1 MSTARPVVLTVG
13 PQPAARA
20 RLAADFELSP
30 FDESGSGLSRV
41 LSPGARL
48 AATTLWRRAAIVHVR
63 ASADER
69 ARKREASYLR
79 AAKACGAGTVYE
91 LGADA
96 VAHGRAGG
104 MVTPLPRRAARVA
117 DVVVV
122 PSEYDADAWR
132 RLAPGQSIAA
142 LPSAVDAAA
151 YAGIVRQPRDPGT
164 PLRLL
169 FVGGLVR
176 DQGLYEILQG
186 LRLARVQDVVASL
199 LVAGEGPDET
209 ALKRFAA
216 SLGLDGAVGFC
227 GAVEGEA
234 KLELLRDADAVV
246 AASHAYCAPGPVLEA
261 MAAGLPAI
269 VTRVGAMPEVVS
281 DGVHGLFVERRAP
294 HSIARAIA
302 TLAADR
308 EGVVRMGEACRARVA
323 SGHSVERQAEG
334 LASLY
339 TDILAA
345 RNLRPASSQG
355 SRG

>member
-1 MSTARPVVLTVG
+1 MKTARPVVLTVG
-13 PQPAARA
+13 AQPAARA
-20 RLAADFELSP
+20 RLAQDFELSP
-30 FDESGSGLSRV
+30 FDEDGSGLARV

-48 AATTLWRRAAIVHVR
+48 AMAALWRRAAIVHVR

-69 ARKREASYLR
+69 ARRREAAYLR
-79 AAKACGAGTVYE
+79 AARACGAGTVYE
-91 LGADA
+91 LDADA
-96 VAHGRAGG
+96 VAQGRAGG

-132 RLAPGQSIAA
+132 RLAPGQSITA
-142 LPSAVDAAA
+142 LPSPVDAQA
-151 YAGIVRQPRDPGT
+151 YAGIVREPRDEKA

-169 FVGGLVR
+169 FMGGLAR
-176 DQGLYEILQG
+176 DQGLYEILQA

-199 LVAGEGPDET
+199 LVAGEGPDE
-209 ALKRFAA
+209 ASLKRFAV

-227 GAVEGEA
+227 GAVSGEA
-234 KLELLRDADAVV
+234 KLELLRDADVLVV
-246 AASHAYCAPGPVLEA
+246 AAHSYAPPGPLLEA

-269 VTRVGAMPEVVS
+269 VTRVGAMPELVS
-281 DGVHGLFVERRAP
+281 DGVHGLFVERRDA
-294 HSIARAIA
+294 HSIARAVA

-308 EGVVRMGEACRARVA
+308 GALARMGEACRTRVA

-345 RNLRPASSQG
+345 RHLRPVAPG
-355 SRG
+355 

>member
-1 MSTARPVVLTVG
+1 MKTARPVVLTVG
-13 PQPAARA
+13 PQLAARA
-20 RLAADFELSP
+20 RLAEDFELSP
-30 FDESGSGLSRV
+30 FDEEGNGLSRV
-41 LSPGARL
+41 LSPAARL
-48 AATTLWRRAAIVHVR
+48 AATALWRHAAIVHVR

-69 ARKREASYLR
+69 TRRREAAYLR

-91 LGADA
+91 LDAEA
-96 VAHGRAGG
+96 VAQGRTGG
-104 MVTPLPRRAARVA
+104 AVTPLPRRAGRVA

-132 RLAPGQSIAA
+132 RLAPGQSITA

-151 YAGIVRQPRDPGT
+151 YAGIVREPRDAKA

-169 FVGGLVR
+169 FMGTLAR

-186 LRLARVQDVVASL
+186 LRLARVQDVVGSL
-199 LVAGEGPDET
+199 LVAGEGPDEA
-209 ALKRFAA
+209 ALRRFAA
-216 SLGLDGAVGFC
+216 SLGLEGVVGFC
-227 GAVEGEA
+227 GAVAGEA
-234 KLELLRDADAVV
+234 KLELLRGADALIV
-246 AASHAYCAPGPVLEA
+246 AAHAYSAPGPLLEG

-269 VTRVGAMPEVVS
+269 VTRVGAMPELVT
-281 DGVHGLFVERRAP
+281 DGVHGLFIERRDP

-308 EGVVRMGEACRARVA
+308 DAVARMGEACRARVA

-339 TDILAA
+339 TDLLGA
-345 RNLRPASSQG
+345 RNLRPLAPG
-355 SRG
+355 

>member
-1 MSTARPVVLTVG
+1 MKTARPVVLTVG

-20 RLAADFELSP
+20 RLAQDFELSP
-30 FDESGSGLSRV
+30 FDEAGSGLSRV

-48 AATTLWRRAAIVHVR
+48 AAAALWRRAAIVHVR
-63 ASADER
+63 ASSDER
-69 ARKREASYLR
+69 ARRREGAYLR

-91 LGADA
+91 LDADT
-96 VAHGRAGG
+96 VAQGRTGG

-117 DVVVV
+117 DVVIV

-132 RLAPGQSIAA
+132 RHAPAQSITA
-142 LPSAVDAAA
+142 LPSAVDARA
-151 YAGIVRQPRDPGT
+151 YAGIVREPRDAKT

-169 FVGGLVR
+169 FMGGLVR

-186 LRLARVQDVVASL
+186 LRLARVQDIVASL
-199 LVAGEGPDET
+199 LVAGEGPDEA

-216 SLGLDGAVGFC
+216 SMGLEGAVGFC
-227 GAVEGEA
+227 GAVDGEA

-246 AASHAYCAPGPVLEA
+246 AAAHSYCAPEPVLEA

-269 VTRVGAMPEVVS
+269 VTRVGAMPELVS
-281 DGVHGLFVERRAP
+281 DGVHGLFVERRDP

-302 TLAADR
+302 TLSADR
-308 EGVVRMGEACRARVA
+308 EAVVRMGEACRERVA

-345 RNLRPASSQG
+345 HHLRPASSQG

>member
-1 MSTARPVVLTVG
+1 MKTARPVVLTVG

-20 RLAADFELSP
+20 RLAEDFELSP
-30 FDESGSGLSRV
+30 FDEAGGGLSRM

-48 AATTLWRRAAIVHVR
+48 AAAALWRRAAIVHVR

-69 ARKREASYLR
+69 ARRREAAYLR

-91 LGADA
+91 LDA
-96 VAHGRAGG
+96 EAVVQERAGG
-104 MVTPLPRRAARVA
+104 PVTPLPRRTARVA

-132 RLAPGQSIAA
+132 RLAPGQSITA
-142 LPSAVDAAA
+142 LPSAVDARA
-151 YAGIVRQPRDPGT
+151 YAGIVREPRDAKA

-169 FVGGLVR
+169 FMGSLAR

-199 LVAGEGPDET
+199 LVAGEGPDEA
-209 ALKRFAA
+209 ALKRFAT
-216 SLGLDGAVGFC
+216 SLGLESVVGFC
-227 GAVEGEA
+227 GTVSGEA
-234 KLELLRDADAVV
+234 KLELLRGADALVV
-246 AASHAYCAPGPVLEA
+246 AAHAYSAPAPVLEA

-269 VTRVGAMPEVVS
+269 VTRVGALPELIS
-281 DGVHGLFVERRAP
+281 DGVHGLFIERRDP
-294 HSIARAIA
+294 HSVACAVA

-308 EGVVRMGEACRARVA
+308 DAVARMGDACRARVA
-323 SGHSVERQAEG
+323 SGHTVERQAEG

-345 RNLRPASSQG
+345 RHLRPAARS
-355 SRG
+355 

>member
-1 MSTARPVVLTVG
+1 VKTARPVVLTVG

-20 RLAADFELSP
+20 RLAQDFELSP
-30 FDESGSGLSRV
+30 FDEAGSGFGRV

-48 AATTLWRRAAIVHVR
+48 AAAALWRRAAIVHVR
-63 ASADER
+63 ASTDER
-69 ARKREASYLR
+69 SRGREAAYLR
-79 AAKACGAGTVYE
+79 AARACGAGTVYE
-91 LGADA
+91 LDADA
-96 VAHGRAGG
+96 VAEERAGG
-104 MVTPLPRRAARVA
+104 MVTPLPRRTARVA

-142 LPSAVDAAA
+142 LPSAVDAGA
-151 YAGIVRQPRDPGT
+151 YADIVREPRDPKA
-164 PLRLL
+164 PLQLL
-169 FVGGLVR
+169 FIGSLVR

-199 LVAGEGPDET
+199 LIAGEGPEEA

-216 SLGLDGAVGFC
+216 SLGLESVVGFC
-227 GAVEGEA
+227 GAVSGAA
-234 KLELLRDADAVV
+234 KLELLRGADALIV
-246 AASHAYCAPGPVLEA
+246 AAHAYSAPGPLLEA
-261 MAAGLPAI
+261 MAAGLPAV
-269 VTRVGAMPEVVS
+269 VTRVGAMPELVT
-281 DGVHGLFVERRAP
+281 DNVHGLFVERRDP
-294 HSIARAIA
+294 HSIARAVA

-308 EGVVRMGEACRARVA
+308 DALARMGEACRARVA

-345 RNLRPASSQG
+345 RHLRPVARS
-355 SRG
+355 